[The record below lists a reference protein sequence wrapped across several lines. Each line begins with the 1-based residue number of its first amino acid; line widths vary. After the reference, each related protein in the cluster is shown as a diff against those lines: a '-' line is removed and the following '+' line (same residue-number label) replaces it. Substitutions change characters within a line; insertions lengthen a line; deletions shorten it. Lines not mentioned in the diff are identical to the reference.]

1 MKITYLGQNC
11 LWIETK
17 EYKIMVDPFIT
28 GNPINSNIKVSDY
41 YPDYI
46 LLTHAHQDHVADVE
60 TLATLGSAKII
71 SNYEIVSYYEKK
83 GYQGH
88 GMNTGGSFSF
98 PFGKLTSV
106 VAHHSSVFPDGTY
119 GGNPNGYVLS
129 VGDKTVYIAG
139 DTALTYD
146 MRLIPLLCG
155 KIDLAVLPIGDNFT
169 MDARAATMAAEFVE
183 CKRVLGCHYDTF
195 PPIEINHDYAKKFFE
210 EDNKELILLDLG
222 ESLEV

>member
-1 MKITYLGQNC
+1 EKCCFTQWNGYRIKIKIQLCAFIYKWLEKKLSNINDKSLKNMKITYLGQNC

-98 PFGKLTSV
+98 P
-106 VAHHSSVFPDGTY
+106 
-119 GGNPNGYVLS
+119 
-129 VGDKTVYIAG
+129 
-139 DTALTYD
+139 
-146 MRLIPLLCG
+146 
-155 KIDLAVLPIGDNFT
+155 
-169 MDARAATMAAEFVE
+169 
-183 CKRVLGCHYDTF
+183 
-195 PPIEINHDYAKKFFE
+195 
-210 EDNKELILLDLG
+210 
-222 ESLEV
+222 